1 MTMSV
6 KVLSYAVLKTV
17 LAIPPFKDQ
26 SLKTTPIGIVPT
38 IEKTVS
44 SYGAVVGLLLFL
56 VLSVLANTFTFG
68 RSDALGWTDSASYE
82 GSQYTVSRVTAT
94 VARESLITAATLG
107 IGTAARGGSAAA
119 QAAYKGILV
128 TEAATGGY
136 HIGKGAGQI
145 AEGDYESGALNVVA
159 GGLRVGGSIASAGAL
174 APKAGVDKW
183 SRNPK
188 SLQDQMTLDT
198 AKKGAGEKIIDN
210 LGDPQ
215 FKGMEKWQYKVKSA
229 SGGDSVVHY
238 VRDPQTGKLMDFKF
252 TKHSVD

>member
-1 MTMSV
+1 MSV

-68 RSDALGWTDSASYE
+68 GTDALGWTDSASYE

-94 VARESLITAATLG
+94 VARETAITAATLG

-119 QAAYKGILV
+119 QVAYKGILV

-136 HIGKGAGQI
+136 QIGKGAGQI
-145 AEGDYESGALNVVA
+145 AEGYYEAGAQNFVA
-159 GGLRVGGSIASAGAL
+159 GGLLVDGSIVSAGAITTRGPTL
-174 APKAGVDKW
+174 GNDPTQAPPGTEWRGQPGSVPG
-183 SRNPK
+183 SGQGNYYNPA
-188 SLQDQMTLDT
+188 T
-198 AKKGAGEKIIDN
+198 GESFRPD
-210 LGDPQ
+210 LSHPDPI
-215 FKGMEKWQYKVKSA
+215 GPHWDYRAPDGSWYRILPD
-229 SGGDSVVHY
+229 G
-238 VRDPQTGKLMDFKF
+238 
-252 TKHSVD
+252 TKQLK